1 MPLWRRMLQSSIDA
15 HAHIPS
21 ASFVQLATLRANHT
35 PANRTLV
42 FRRLYRLGSAA
53 LASSLR
59 ACCFH
64 AHSCPALSLPLLL
77 SLPTAP
83 LILSPQKHH
92 CHLPCTPSHPP
103 VPFRFPHACTSL
115 PMQVKEIE
123 DSPFVELCW
132 YFSES
137 WEQYRISG
145 SMCTVHAKSPDPALL
160 QLRHAA
166 WQPLTVQQRWQ
177 YCRGHPGTPWE
188 EDSEGGA
195 DAAGR
200 PDGHESSLAALA
212 LLTQPVAEG
221 SSADDKVEPEKAESD
236 KVASVEPVEGFCVL
250 LLEPHE
256 VDYVHVRTPSR
267 HRHTRRLVD
276 EGKGG
281 AAGGRG
287 YEWTASRIH
296 L

>member
-1 MPLWRRMLQSSIDA
+1 MAVPAALSPAALPLWRRMLQSSIDA

-42 FRRLYRLGSAA
+42 FRGFMDTSDNLIFYTDGR
-53 LASSLR
+53 SS
-59 ACCFH
+59 
-64 AHSCPALSLPLLL
+64 
-77 SLPTAP
+77 
-83 LILSPQKHH
+83 K
-92 CHLPCTPSHPP
+92 
-103 VPFRFPHACTSL
+103 
-115 PMQVKEIE
+115 VKEIE
-123 DSPFVELCW
+123 DWPFVELCW

-145 SMCTVHAKSPDPALL
+145 SMCTVHANSPDPALL

-166 WQPLTVQQRWQ
+166 WQPLTAQQRWQ

-212 LLTQPVAEG
+212 LLTQPDAQG
-221 SSADDKVEPEKAESD
+221 SSAEDKAEAEKAESD

-276 EGKGG
+276 EGKEG

-287 YEWTASRIH
+287 YEWTATRIH